1 MSEKLGPNLK
11 KLLIDESR
19 TICHYKVTNDKKT
32 YNDHDA
38 FIFNMHK
45 KINKNWQLL
54 ENKTQWRFT
63 EAGLKKLKQITN
75 ELTTFNNSFTQQLSS
90 LNLQKQY
97 DQWEKKVDTVL
108 YTSFENINIKRTCC
122 IYQQELND

>member
-1 MSEKLGPNLK
+1 M
-11 KLLIDESR
+11 
-19 TICHYKVTNDKKT
+19 
-32 YNDHDA
+32 
-38 FIFNMHK
+38 
-45 KINKNWQLL
+45 L

-122 IYQQELND
+122 IYPQELND